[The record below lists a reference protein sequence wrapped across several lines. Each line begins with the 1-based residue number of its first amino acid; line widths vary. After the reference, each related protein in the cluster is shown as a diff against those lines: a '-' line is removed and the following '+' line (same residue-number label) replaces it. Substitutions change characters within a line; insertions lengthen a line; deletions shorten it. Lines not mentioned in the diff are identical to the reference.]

1 MITILVA
8 DILWPGLPRQRRLSA
23 VADRGRAQGRKWLRI
38 LGYHYL
44 IVLLLLLMGPL
55 AAVAQSE
62 GADGAGDGLVEALQ
76 ELRAGGAPLS
86 PDVVRDLIARLDDA
100 EVRQLLLEQLDAQRT
115 SAVPPVAPDMGS
127 VLMQWGDSAE
137 DLREGLGDLAEA
149 VPELPAGLADAF
161 ARLPE
166 GGSARLLLLIG
177 AGMAFMLAVGWAAE
191 RLARRFLRRLWRQ
204 AVDARPEAPLARLG
218 CLLLRLALEFVFL
231 GAFVAGALAVFFVLW
246 QGNEVTRTVVMT
258 YVTAAVVVRLYVIF
272 SHFLLAPDH
281 PNLRLV
287 HMDDRSTRFLH
298 RQNIVMASI
307 AAFGFLT
314 CTLLHQ
320 LGLPEDPGRL
330 LAFAV
335 GFVLFA
341 TLVYTILRARKAIT
355 GDLAWKGAESG
366 RFRVAFAETWPGI
379 TAAYV
384 VLLYLVIVIVVLTGH
399 RVSYLAVFGSLLAV
413 IFVPHID
420 AVLERAAQR
429 LEGMKEAV
437 EQAGGQFRIVAL
449 RAGRIV
455 LCVAA
460 AMFLMRIWGLDVF
473 SMAERS
479 VGSRIAGA
487 LVDIGLTA
495 LVAYVLWEMAR
506 IAIDRHLARE
516 ARQAGQAGQAAA
528 GERGEPGVEG
538 ASRLRTLLPLLRV
551 AAQVTIVV
559 MAVMVVLSS
568 LGVDIG
574 PLLAGAGVV
583 GLAVGFGAQTLV
595 RDIVSGVF
603 FLVDDAF
610 RLGEY
615 IDVGAAKG
623 TVEKIS
629 LRSLRLRHHR
639 GALHTVPFGEI
650 QYLSNYNRDW
660 AIMKLE
666 FRVPFDTDL
675 ENVRKIFKK
684 IGQDLLKDPEL
695 GPDFLEPFK
704 SQGVLQTDDS
714 AFVIRG
720 KFMAKPG
727 RQFVIRRVI
736 FQAVQ
741 KAFAEEGIHF
751 ADRRVTVHVPG
762 AEHMEQDQRTAVEKA
777 AASAVAAAD
786 VRPS

>member
-1 MITILVA
+1 MGAPLK
-8 DILWPGLPRQRRLSA
+8 LQFRRLVWAFLLSCSA
-23 VADRGRAQGRKWLRI
+23 
-38 LGYHYL
+38 
-44 IVLLLLLMGPL
+44 PL
-55 AAVAQSE
+55 AAHGQSGE
-62 GADGAGDGLVEALQ
+62 AGDAGAVSALDQ
-76 ELRAGGAPLS
+76 LRAEQPLS
-86 PDVVRDLIARLDDA
+86 DAAIRDLVARLDDA
-100 EVRQLLLEQLDAQRT
+100 QVRALLLQQLDART
-115 SAVPPVAPDMGS
+115 ESVVPPAAPDLGS
-127 VLMQWGDSAE
+127 VLMQWRNSAE
-137 DLREGLGDLAEA
+137 ELRNGLGSLAQA
-149 VPELPAGLADAF
+149 VPALPDGLADAF

-166 GGSARLLLLIG
+166 GGSARVLLLIG
-177 AGMAFMLAVGWAAE
+177 AGMALMLAVGWAAE
-191 RLARRFLRRLWRQ
+191 RLARRFLREFWRQ
-204 AVDARPEAPLARLG
+204 TINARPEAPLARLG

-231 GAFVAGALAVFFVLW
+231 SVFVVGALAVFFALW

-258 YVTAAVVVRLYVIF
+258 YVTAIVAVRLFAIF
-272 SHFLLAPDH
+272 SHFLLAPDQ
-281 PNLRLV
+281 PALRLAQ
-287 HMDDRSTRFLH
+287 MDDQSTRFLH

-314 CTLLHQ
+314 CTLLRQ
-320 LGLPEDPGRL
+320 LGLTDDVYRL

-335 GFVLFA
+335 GLILFA
-341 TLVYTILRARKAIT
+341 TLVYTILRARKAIS
-355 GDLAWKGAESG
+355 GDLAWRGLASG
-366 RFRVAFAETWPGI
+366 RFRMLFAEAWPGI

-384 VLLYLVIVIVVLTGH
+384 VLLYLTIVIFVFTGH
-399 RVSYLAVFGSLLAV
+399 PVSYLSVFGSLLTV

-420 AVLERAAQR
+420 AVLERATQR
-429 LEGMKEAV
+429 MENLGATAER
-437 EQAGGQFRIVAL
+437 AGDQLRIVAL
-449 RAGRIV
+449 RASRIV
-455 LCVAA
+455 LYVVA
-460 AMFLMRIWGLDVF
+460 AMFLMRIWGVDLF

-479 VGSRIAGA
+479 VGSRIAEA
-487 LVDIGLTA
+487 LVDIGLTG

-506 IAIDRHLARE
+506 ISVDRRLAKEARE
-516 ARQAGQAGQAAA
+516 SGPAAA
-528 GERGEPGVEG
+528 GERGEQGGQG
-538 ASRLRTLLPLLRV
+538 ASRLRTLLPLLRG
-551 AAQVTIVV
+551 AAQVTIAV
-559 MAVMVVLSS
+559 MAVMLVLSS

-583 GLAVGFGAQTLV
+583 GIAIGFGAQTLV

-610 RLGEY
+610 RRGEY

-650 QYLSNYNRDW
+650 HHLTNYSRDW

-675 ENVRKIFKK
+675 DKVRKIFKL
-684 IGQDLLKDPEL
+684 IGQDLMKDAEL

-714 AFVIRG
+714 AFVVRG

-727 RQFVIRRVI
+727 RQFVIRRVV

-741 KAFAEEGIHF
+741 KAFAAEGIKF

-762 AEHMEQDQRTAVEKA
+762 ADHMEPDQRAAAERAAGSAVMAVEAQAKA
-777 AASAVAAAD
+777 TK
-786 VRPS
+786 P

>member
-1 MITILVA
+1 MLIQV
-8 DILWPGLPRQRRLSA
+8 LWLLGAASA
-23 VADRGRAQGRKWLRI
+23 A
-38 LGYHYL
+38 
-44 IVLLLLLMGPL
+44 
-55 AAVAQSE
+55 AQSDL
-62 GADGAGDGLVEALQ
+62 ATVPSQALQ
-76 ELRAGGAPLS
+76 DLRGQPLS
-86 PDVVRDLIARLDDA
+86 EAAIRDLVARLDDA
-100 EVRQLLLEQLDAQRT
+100 EVRQLLISQLDAQRAPA
-115 SAVPPVAPDMGS
+115 SAPGDVDMGG
-127 VLMQWGDSAE
+127 LLAGWRDGAE
-137 DLREGLGDLAEA
+137 DLREGMSELAEA
-149 VPELPAGLADAF
+149 VPELPDGVVAVF

-166 GGSARLLLLIG
+166 GGSGAILLLI
-177 AGMAFMLAVGWAAE
+177 AAAMALMLAAGWGVE
-191 RLARRFLRRLWRQ
+191 FLARRFLRKLRRQ
-204 AVDARPEAPLARLG
+204 AIEARPEAPIGRLG
-218 CLLLRLALEFVFL
+218 YLLLRLALEFVFL
-231 GAFVAGALAVFFVLW
+231 VLFVAGALLVFFALW
-246 QGNEVTRTVVMT
+246 QGNEATRTVVMT
-258 YVTAAVVVRLYVIF
+258 YLTAVVAVRLYVIF
-272 SHFLLAPDH
+272 SHFLLAPGY
-281 PNLRLV
+281 PALRLAQ
-287 HMDDRSTRFLH
+287 MDELAARFLH
-298 RQNIVMASI
+298 RQNRVMALT

-314 CTLLHQ
+314 CTLLRQ
-320 LGLPEDPGRL
+320 LGLPDQLYRL
-330 LAFAV
+330 LVFLVAL
-335 GFVLFA
+335 VLFA
-341 TLVYTILRARKAIT
+341 TLVYTVLRARKAIS
-355 GDLAWKGAESG
+355 GDLAWKGAASG
-366 RFRVAFAETWPGI
+366 HFRVVFAEAWPGI

-384 VLLYLVIVIVVLTGH
+384 VLLFVAIVIVAFTGH
-399 RVSYLAVFGSLLAV
+399 RVSYLAAFGSLLTV
-413 IFVPHID
+413 LFVPHID
-420 AVLERAAQR
+420 AALERSAQR
-429 LEGMKEAV
+429 LEGIQDAV
-437 EQAGGQFRIVAL
+437 EHAGGQFRIVAL

-455 LCVAA
+455 LYVAA
-460 AMFLMRIWGLDVF
+460 AMFLMRIWGIDLF
-473 SMAERS
+473 GMAERS

-506 IAIDRHLARE
+506 IAIDRRLARE
-516 ARQAGQAGQAAA
+516 VPAA
-528 GERGEPGVEG
+528 GEGASERGEEGGQG

-551 AAQVTIVV
+551 AAQVTVVV

-650 QYLSNYNRDW
+650 QHLTNYSRDW

-675 ENVRKIFKK
+675 DKVRRIFKK
-684 IGQDLLKDPEL
+684 IGQDMMKDPEI

-720 KFMAKPG
+720 KFMARPG
-727 RQFVIRRVI
+727 RQFIIRRVV

-741 KAFAEEGIHF
+741 RAFAEEGIHF
-751 ADRRVTVHVPG
+751 ADRRVTVHVPE
-762 AEHMEQDQRTAVEKA
+762 AQPLTPEQRAAVETA
-777 AASAVAAAD
+777 AASAVGSGGEQLRSA
-786 VRPS
+786 

>member
-1 MITILVA
+1 M
-8 DILWPGLPRQRRLSA
+8 
-23 VADRGRAQGRKWLRI
+23 RK
-38 LGYHYL
+38 L
-44 IVLLLLLMGPL
+44 IAGLLLCVALGGLSSAAMGQT
-55 AAVAQSE
+55 AAEYS
-62 GADGAGDGLVEALQ
+62 EALQ
-76 ELRAGGAPLS
+76 QLRASGTPLP

-100 EVRQLLLEQLDAQRT
+100 EVRQLLIEHFDAQT
-115 SAVPPVAPDMGS
+115 PQATVPPASDMGS
-127 VLMQWGDSAE
+127 VLVQWGKSAE
-137 DLREGLGDLAEA
+137 DLREGLGELAEA
-149 VPELPAGLADAF
+149 VPELPDGLASAF

-166 GGSARLLLLIG
+166 GGSAAALLLIG
-177 AGMAFMLAVGWAAE
+177 AGMAFMLLVGWGAE
-191 RLARRFLRRLWRQ
+191 RLARRALRTLWRQ
-204 AVDARPEAPLARLG
+204 AVDARPETPFARLG

-231 GAFVAGALAVFFVLW
+231 AVFVAGALAVFFTLW

-258 YVTAAVVVRLYVIF
+258 YVTAAVAVRLYVIF

-281 PNLRLV
+281 PTLRLAQ
-287 HMDDRSTRFLH
+287 MDEQATRFLH

-314 CTLLHQ
+314 CTLLNQ
-320 LGLPEDPGRL
+320 LGLPEDPTRL

-335 GFVLFA
+335 GLVLFA
-341 TLVYTILRARKAIT
+341 TLVYTILRGRKAIS
-355 GDLAWKGAESG
+355 GDLAWKGPQSG
-366 RFRVAFAETWPGI
+366 RFRVIFAEVWPGI

-384 VLLYLVIVIVVLTGH
+384 ILLCLVIVIVVFTGH
-399 RVSYLAVFGSLLAV
+399 RVSYLAVFGSLLTV

-429 LEGMKEAV
+429 LEGMREAV
-437 EQAGGQFRIVAL
+437 DHAGGQFRIVAL
-449 RAGRIV
+449 RAARIV
-455 LCVAA
+455 LYVAA
-460 AMFLMRIWGLDVF
+460 GMFLMRIWGLDLF

-495 LVAYVLWEMAR
+495 LIAYVLWEMAR
-506 IAIDRHLARE
+506 IAIDRRLAAE
-516 ARQAGQAGQAAA
+516 SAAEGPQAAA
-528 GERGEPGVEG
+528 EAGDQGGQG
-538 ASRLRTLLPLLRV
+538 ASRLRTLLPLMRV
-551 AAQVTIVV
+551 SIQVTIMV
-559 MAVMVVLSS
+559 MAVMIVLSS

-615 IDVGAAKG
+615 IDVGSVKG

-629 LRSLRLRHHR
+629 IRSLRLRHHR
-639 GALHTVPFGEI
+639 GALHTIPFGEI
-650 QYLSNYNRDW
+650 QHLSNYSRDW

-675 ENVRKIFKK
+675 EKVRQIFKR
-684 IGQDLLKDPEL
+684 IGKELLQDPEVAA
-695 GPDFLEPFK
+695 DFLEPFK

-714 AFVIRG
+714 AFVLRG
-720 KFMAKPG
+720 KFMSKPS
-727 RQFVIRRVI
+727 RQFLIRRMV

-751 ADRRVTVHVPG
+751 ADRRVTVNVPG
-762 AEHMEQDQRTAVEKA
+762 VERMEPEEREAVERA
-777 AASAVAAAD
+777 AASAVAAAA
-786 VRPS
+786 PQAAKSEAAKS

>member
-1 MITILVA
+1 MGALIKLKLHRLVWAIL
-8 DILWPGLPRQRRLSA
+8 LCCSA
-23 VADRGRAQGRKWLRI
+23 
-38 LGYHYL
+38 
-44 IVLLLLLMGPL
+44 PL
-55 AAVAQSE
+55 AAQGQSSE
-62 GADGAGDGLVEALQ
+62 AGDAGAESPLHQLRVEQ
-76 ELRAGGAPLS
+76 PLS
-86 PDVVRDLIARLDDA
+86 DAAIRNLVARLDDA
-100 EVRQLLLEQLDAQRT
+100 QVRELLLEQLDARMT
-115 SAVPPVAPDMGS
+115 PGVPQVAFDMGS
-127 VLMQWGDSAE
+127 VLLQWRDSAE
-137 DLREGLGDLAEA
+137 DLREGLGGLAEA
-149 VPELPAGLADAF
+149 IPELPDGLAGAF

-166 GGSARLLLLIG
+166 GGSLRVLLMIS
-177 AGMAFMLAVGWAAE
+177 AGMALMLAVGWIAE
-191 RLARRFLRRLWRQ
+191 RLSRRFLRRLWLQ
-204 AVDARPEAPLARLG
+204 AVEGPSEGPLTRLG
-218 CLLLRLALEFVFL
+218 CLLLGLAMEFVFL
-231 GAFVAGALAVFFVLW
+231 AVFVVGALAVFVALW

-258 YVTAAVVVRLYVIF
+258 YVTAVVAVRLYVVF
-272 SHFLLAPDH
+272 SHFLLAPYH

-287 HMDDRSTRFLH
+287 QMDNQATRFLH

-314 CTLLHQ
+314 CTLLRQ
-320 LGLPEDPGRL
+320 LGLPDGVYRL

-335 GFVLFA
+335 GFILFA
-341 TLVYTILRARKAIT
+341 TLVYTILKARKAIA
-355 GDLAWKGAESG
+355 GDLAGQGAASG
-366 RFRVAFAETWPGI
+366 RFRLLIATAWPGI

-384 VLLYLVIVIVVLTGH
+384 VLLYLVIVIVVFTGH
-399 RVSYLAVFGSLLAV
+399 PVSYLSVFGSLLAV

-420 AVLERAAQR
+420 AVLERAAQH
-429 LEGMKEAV
+429 LEGVGEKV

-455 LCVAA
+455 LYVAA
-460 AMFLMRIWGLDVF
+460 AMFLMRIWGLDLF

-479 VGSRIAGA
+479 VGSRIAEA

-506 IAIDRHLARE
+506 IAIDRRLAKEARE
-516 ARQAGQAGQAAA
+516 LGQVAAESGEQGGQ
-528 GERGEPGVEG
+528 GV
-538 ASRLRTLLPLLRV
+538 SRLRTLLPLLRV
-551 AAQVTIVV
+551 AAQVTIAV
-559 MAVMVVLSS
+559 MSVMVVLSA

-583 GLAVGFGAQTLV
+583 GIAVGFGAQTLV

-650 QYLSNYNRDW
+650 HHLTNYSRDW

-675 ENVRKIFKK
+675 DKVRKIFKQ
-684 IGQDLLKDPEL
+684 IGQDLMKDPEL

-714 AFVIRG
+714 AFVVRG

-727 RQFVIRRVI
+727 RQFVIRRVV

-741 KAFAEEGIHF
+741 KAFAADDIHF

-762 AEHMEQDQRTAVEKA
+762 AEAMTPEERSAVERG
-777 AASAVAAAD
+777 AASAVAAAEAKAQATK
-786 VRPS
+786 V

>member
-1 MITILVA
+1 MLVSFPCRGLLVGLA
-8 DILWPGLPRQRRLSA
+8 LWLSA
-23 VADRGRAQGRKWLRI
+23 PLAVYGQSGDGAQGADSA
-38 LGYHYL
+38 
-44 IVLLLLLMGPL
+44 L
-55 AAVAQSE
+55 AR
-62 GADGAGDGLVEALQ
+62 
-76 ELRAGGAPLS
+76 LRAEQPLS
-86 PDVVRDLIARLDDA
+86 DAAIRDLVARLDDA
-100 EVRQLLLEQLDAQRT
+100 QVRELLLEQLDARTT
-115 SAVPPVAPDMGS
+115 SAVPPVAADMGS
-127 VLMQWGDSAE
+127 ILMQWRDSAE

-149 VPELPAGLADAF
+149 VPELPEGLAGAF
-161 ARLPE
+161 AQLPE
-166 GGSARLLLLIG
+166 GGSLRVLLIIG
-177 AGMAFMLAVGWAAE
+177 AGMALMLLVGWGAE
-191 RLARRFLRRLWRQ
+191 RLARRFLRQLWRQ
-204 AVDARPEAPLARLG
+204 AVDARPEAPIARLG

-231 GAFVAGALAVFFVLW
+231 AVFLAGALAVFFALW
-246 QGNEVTRTVVMT
+246 QGNEVARAVVMT
-258 YVTAAVVVRLYVIF
+258 YVTAFVAVRLYVIF

-281 PNLRLV
+281 PALRLAR
-287 HMDDRSTRFLH
+287 MDDRATRFLH
-298 RQNIVMASI
+298 RQNIAMASI

-314 CTLLHQ
+314 CTLLLQ
-320 LGLPEDPGRL
+320 LGLPEEAARL
-330 LAFAV
+330 LAFTV

-341 TLVYTILRARKAIT
+341 TLVYTIVKARKAIA
-355 GDLAWKGAESG
+355 GDLAWKGQASG
-366 RFRVAFAETWPGI
+366 RFRVTLAEIWPGI

-384 VLLYLVIVIVVLTGH
+384 VLLYLVIVVIAFTGH
-399 RVSYLAVFGSLLAV
+399 RVSYLSVFGSLLTV

-449 RAGRIV
+449 RASRIV
-455 LCVAA
+455 LYVAA
-460 AMFLMRIWGLDVF
+460 GMFLMRIWGLDLF

-506 IAIDRHLARE
+506 IAIDRRLAKE
-516 ARQAGQAGQAAA
+516 AHETAQAAA
-528 GERGEPGVEG
+528 GERDEQGGQGV
-538 ASRLRTLLPLLRV
+538 SRLRTLLPLLRG

-615 IDVGAAKG
+615 IDVGVAKG

-639 GALHTVPFGEI
+639 GAMHTVPFGEI
-650 QYLSNYNRDW
+650 QHLTNYSRDW

-675 ENVRKIFKK
+675 EKVRKIFKQ
-684 IGQDLLKDPEL
+684 IGQDLMKDPEL

-720 KFMAKPG
+720 KFMTKPG
-727 RQFVIRRVI
+727 RQFVIRRMV

-741 KAFAEEGIHF
+741 KAFAAEGIHF
-751 ADRRVTVHVPG
+751 ADRRVTVHVPH
-762 AEHMEQDQRTAVEKA
+762 ADQMEPEQRAAAEKA
-777 AASAVAAAD
+777 AASAIAGAEAQAQAAK
-786 VRPS
+786 P

>member
-1 MITILVA
+1 M
-8 DILWPGLPRQRRLSA
+8 RRF
-23 VADRGRAQGRKWLRI
+23 
-38 LGYHYL
+38 
-44 IVLLLLLMGPL
+44 L
-55 AAVAQSE
+55 AALLAAGALAAAAPDIAAAQAAGE
-62 GADGAGDGLVEALQ
+62 AADSSEALQ
-76 ELRAGGAPLS
+76 ELRAAQPLS
-86 PDVVRDLIARLDDA
+86 EAAVRDLVARLDDA
-100 EVRQLLLEQLDAQRT
+100 EVRQLLIERLDAQQ
-115 SAVPPVAPDMGS
+115 APAPPAEAADMGS
-127 VLMQWGDSAE
+127 ILTGWRNSAE
-137 DLREGLGDLAEA
+137 DLREGLGGLAEA
-149 VPELPAGLADAF
+149 APDLPEGLAGALARLPQGGSAAALLKIGAGLA
-161 ARLPE
+161 LMLL
-166 GGSARLLLLIG
+166 GGW
-177 AGMAFMLAVGWAAE
+177 VVE
-191 RLARRFLRRLWRQ
+191 RLARRFLRTLWRQ
-204 AVDARPEAPLARLG
+204 TVEARVEAPAARLG
-218 CLLLRLALEFVFL
+218 CLLLRLALELLFL
-231 GAFVAGALAVFFVLW
+231 AVFVAGALAVFFALW
-246 QGNEVTRTVVMT
+246 QGNEIARSVVMT
-258 YVTAAVVVRLYVIF
+258 YLTAVVAVRLYVVF

-281 PNLRLV
+281 PNLRLAQ
-287 HMDDRSTRFLH
+287 MDDGATRFLH
-298 RQNIVMASI
+298 RQNIVMVSV

-314 CTLLHQ
+314 CTLLRQ
-320 LGLPEDPGRL
+320 LGLAADLYRL

-335 GFVLFA
+335 GLVLFA
-341 TLVYTILRARKAIT
+341 TLAFTILRARRAIT
-355 GDLAWKGAESG
+355 GDLAWQGAASG
-366 RFRVAFAETWPGI
+366 RFRRHFAEAWPGI
-379 TAAYV
+379 STAYV
-384 VLLYLVIVIVVLTGH
+384 VLLFLAIVAIAFTGH
-399 RVSYLAVFGSLLAV
+399 QVSFLALFGSLLTV

-429 LEGMKEAV
+429 LEALSEAV
-437 EQAGGQFRIVAL
+437 DHAAGQLRIVAL

-455 LCVAA
+455 LFVAA
-460 AMFLMRIWGLDVF
+460 AMFLMRIWGIDLF
-473 SMAERS
+473 GMAERS

-506 IAIDRHLARE
+506 IAIDRRLAQE
-516 ARQAGQAGQAAA
+516 LRQAGQTQE
-528 GERGEPGVEG
+528 GERGEQGGQGV
-538 ASRLRTLLPLLRV
+538 SRLRTLLPLLRG
-551 AAQVTIVV
+551 AAQVTVVV

-650 QYLSNYNRDW
+650 QHLTNYSRDW

-675 ENVRKIFKK
+675 EKVRKIFKK
-684 IGQDLLKDPEL
+684 IGQDMLKDPEI

-720 KFMAKPG
+720 KFMARPG
-727 RQFVIRRVI
+727 RQFLIRRVV

-741 KAFAEEGIHF
+741 RAFAEEGIAF
-751 ADRRVTVHVPG
+751 ADRRVTVHVPE
-762 AEHMEQDQRTAVEKA
+762 AQAMAPEQRAAVEKA
-777 AASAVAAAD
+777 AASAVGSTPPPASAAN
-786 VRPS
+786 S